1 MIFLRKS
8 KGFLKKTFKK
18 TYVCLSISRI
28 LKRTSLDSLRI
39 MDSGIWIMHNPYSI
53 ESIIHNPY
61 HIIHNPLWIM
71 GLWIMD
77 CGMWIMDYG
86 IWIIHKPY
94 SIIHNPYPIIHNPLW
109 IMGLWIMDYGIW
121 IIHNPYSISHM
132 QWKSNKI
139 LPKSMVS
146 LSMFWFYES

>member
-77 CGMWIMDYG
+77 CGMWI
-86 IWIIHKPY
+86 
-94 SIIHNPYPIIHNPLW
+94 IHNPYPMSHNPDPIIHIPKSIIHYGLW
-109 IMGLWIMDYGIW
+109 DYGLWIMEYGLF
-121 IIHNPYSISHM
+121 IIHIP
-132 QWKSNKI
+132 
-139 LPKSMVS
+139 
-146 LSMFWFYES
+146 